1 MNEPRRI
8 RCQPTLP
15 SVNPA
20 NRAMRRA
27 RRRTAG
33 ETDRDSLR
41 AITRHRCDSYT
52 QATIACAFGQIF
64 SGPKTPLVPGTSV
77 GLPTHLNGADVGDHG
92 PDDGVDQ
99 GFRQIVAHALY
110 R

>member
-1 MNEPRRI
+1 
-8 RCQPTLP
+8 
-15 SVNPA
+15 
-20 NRAMRRA
+20 MRRA

-52 QATIACAFGQIF
+52 QATIPGVFGQIF

-77 GLPTHLNGADVGDHG
+77 VLPTHLNGTDVGG
-92 PDDGVDQ
+92 NRLDDGVDQ
-99 GFRQIVAHALY
+99 GFRQIVTHALY